1 MTNNCIVLVSNK
13 RYQKYLDFMLWQ
25 LRNCS
30 IDIFVICDKDVIVG
44 DNAIQL
50 DPNDYDVLG
59 DISNYPPNTNLN
71 GALYKL
77 LIPYIPQISSY
88 VKALYIDLDIRLLG
102 SWMDIFEQKQQKPIL
117 ATKDSGIDQW
127 FVALNHMQEVYHN
140 REFEYANTGVMLFD
154 FKRWNFDAD
163 SMKKMIQTALNN
175 RWMYADQDILNG
187 ANIIDCSLDRRF
199 NTYSHLI
206 DSSTLISHYTA
217 SVDAKDRFNTY
228 ISETL
233 TNPK

>member
-1 MTNNCIVLVSNK
+1 
-13 RYQKYLDFMLWQ
+13 MLWQ
-25 LRNCS
+25 LKNYS
-30 IDIFVICDKDVIVG
+30 INTFVICEKDVIVG
-44 DNAIQL
+44 NNVNTL
-50 DPNDYDVLG
+50 DPNDYDILG

-77 LIPYIPQISSY
+77 LIPYITELKSY
-88 VKALYIDLDIRLLG
+88 DKALYMDLDIRLLDG
-102 SWMDIFEQKQQKPIL
+102 WTDIFEQKQSKPIL

-154 FKRWNFDAD
+154 FKQWNFDAD
-163 SMKKMIQTALNN
+163 GMKKMIQTALHN

-233 TNPK
+233 ANPK

>member
-1 MTNNCIVLVSNK
+1 
-13 RYQKYLDFMLWQ
+13 MLWQ

-217 SVDAKDRFNTY
+217 SVDAKDRFNIY
-228 ISETL
+228 ISEVFE
-233 TNPK
+233 NPK